1 MGITTEIG
9 VEIYETA
16 NFPTKVVNDN
26 FQDKK
31 IIDFAVG
38 EDITV
43 VLLDTN
49 EVYWSGSK
57 IYYKPEKLRLPDGI
71 GKITHI
77 GTCHRC
83 VVVVTDDGNIYFTQ
97 KYVLDA

>member
-1 MGITTEIG
+1 
-9 VEIYETA
+9 
-16 NFPTKVVNDN
+16 VVNDN
-26 FQDKK
+26 FLDKK

-57 IYYKPEKLRLPDGI
+57 LYYKPEKYFILFYLF
-71 GKITHI
+71 
-77 GTCHRC
+77 
-83 VVVVTDDGNIYFTQ
+83 IYIIIIN
-97 KYVLDA
+97 LL

>member
-1 MGITTEIG
+1 
-9 VEIYETA
+9 
-16 NFPTKVVNDN
+16 VVNDN
-26 FQDKK
+26 FLDKK

-57 IYYKPEKLRLPDGI
+57 IYYKPEK
-71 GKITHI
+71 
-77 GTCHRC
+77 
-83 VVVVTDDGNIYFTQ
+83 YFILF
-97 KYVLDA
+97 YLYY

>member
-1 MGITTEIG
+1 M
-9 VEIYETA
+9 
-16 NFPTKVVNDN
+16 VNDN
-26 FQDKK
+26 FLDKK

-57 IYYKPEKLRLPDGI
+57 LYYKPEKYFILFILLLLLLLI
-71 GKITHI
+71 SFKIYKI
-77 GTCHRC
+77 DYDYQM
-83 VVVVTDDGNIYFTQ
+83 V
-97 KYVLDA
+97 